1 MSNRLRKFLSYFL
14 MLSMVL
20 SLTAALALVDGA
32 VPAKAA
38 EKTYTFTDRN
48 GKEVTVYR
56 DQGGDQTVKKD
67 CKIQNEEHETE
78 Q

>member
-38 EKTYTFTDRN
+38 EKAYTFTDR
-48 GKEVTVYR
+48 
-56 DQGGDQTVKKD
+56 
-67 CKIQNEEHETE
+67 
-78 Q
+78 